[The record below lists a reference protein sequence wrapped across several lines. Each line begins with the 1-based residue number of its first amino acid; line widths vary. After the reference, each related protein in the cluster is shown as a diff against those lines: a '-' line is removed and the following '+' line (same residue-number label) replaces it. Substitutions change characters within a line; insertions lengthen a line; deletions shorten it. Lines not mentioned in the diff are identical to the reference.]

1 MIPPKPKLQHQS
13 EMFRI
18 SLTDACRWDHP
29 LVQLAVKIPWEL
41 FEDQFDA
48 LYCEDNGRPGLP
60 LRMMAGLLLLK
71 YTRGVSDEE
80 MVEWWLDSPYVQYF
94 CGEKYFQQYALLD
107 ASSLCRFRDRIGE
120 SGCELILKST
130 VIAGLAVGALKASDL
145 KRVTVDTTVQEKA
158 VSYPT
163 DAKLLNRLRE
173 RLVKKARPR
182 ESSFAK
188 AMCEWNRGSF

>member
-29 LVQLAVKIPWEL
+29 LVQLAGKIPWEL

-94 CGEKYFQQYALLD
+94 CGEKYFQQYAPLD
-107 ASSLCRFRDRIGE
+107 ASSLCRFSRPHRGIGLRVDFEVDGDCGTGGGCFEGKRLEACDRGYHGAGE
-120 SGCELILKST
+120 GGVVSDGCEVAES
-130 VIAGLAVGALKASDL
+130 VARASG
-145 KRVTVDTTVQEKA
+145 EEGSGGGNHA
-158 VSYPT
+158 SP
-163 DAKLLNRLRE
+163 KLCASRTE
-173 RLVKKARPR
+173 
-182 ESSFAK
+182 
-188 AMCEWNRGSF
+188 